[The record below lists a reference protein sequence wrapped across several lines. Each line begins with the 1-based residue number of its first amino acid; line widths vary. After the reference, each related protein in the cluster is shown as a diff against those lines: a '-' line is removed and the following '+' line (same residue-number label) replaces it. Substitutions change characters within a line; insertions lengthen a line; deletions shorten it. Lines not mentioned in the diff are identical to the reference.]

1 MDFTLTTE
9 QQQIREE
16 TKRVCREFPGA
27 YWRDLDSKKAYP
39 DAFVPHLLGL
49 LGSVV
54 ESLAAACV
62 LAALFAGCASPAATG
77 PRDATAAGS
86 SPAEPSAAAS
96 PRFAQGGPDAEDY
109 GASEWLSGRRPR
121 TCLSLPGRLP

>member
-16 TKRVCREFPGA
+16 TKKVCREFPGA

-49 LGSVV
+49 LGGSSSHWRLRAYSPPSSPVV
-54 ESLAAACV
+54 HRRRRQARAMPPPPDRLPPSRQQRRV
-62 LAALFAGCASPAATG
+62 LGSPKAALM
-77 PRDATAAGS
+77 
-86 SPAEPSAAAS
+86 
-96 PRFAQGGPDAEDY
+96 
-109 GASEWLSGRRPR
+109 PR
-121 TCLSLPGRLP
+121 TTARARAIRSASAERVSV